1 MKTTQVYIIVGF
13 MLVAVL
19 GIIVIQVRQL
29 QEALELSEENF
40 NASVNDALNKVVDK
54 LEGEVMRT
62 QFISVSRQFNVR
74 VPQEDPLS
82 TGKINTR
89 APEGDNP
96 LRQQRVVITDSLAI
110 VTEKEAFIPVD
121 SVFTAGGSL
130 SYVYRFGEDTLDEE
144 DMKVE
149 FRGHPRAI
157 QLVSSALSSFE
168 DMPMPKVHG
177 YDTLMLDSM
186 IQMEL
191 FNQGIFLDYGFKVAE
206 LNEEQGQ
213 AQQNAQKRAVRALT
227 TQQHRVQMF
236 PNMKVE
242 EPNFLEV
249 YFTGERMFQMRQVW
263 TQAGVALLFTLIILL
278 SFGFT
283 LRVIFRQKRLSEMK
297 TDFINN
303 MTHELK
309 TPIATISLAT
319 DAINNPRVQA
329 TEGGIERYAGII
341 KEENQRMHRQV
352 ERVLLAAQM
361 DRNKVTLREEQVDI
375 HQILEA
381 ATQGVQLQ
389 VKEKG
394 GEVELHLR
402 ALQTVVQGDREH
414 LSNVIYNLLDN
425 ARKYSS
431 AAPRITI
438 RTWNKGDNIK
448 IAVEDCGIGIKK
460 ADLPHIFTRF
470 FRVSTGN
477 LHDVKGFG
485 LGLSYVKEITEA
497 HEGHVQVDS
506 IWGHG
511 STFTL
516 TLPTIQKD

>member
-19 GIIVIQVRQL
+19 GIIVVQVRQI
-29 QEALELSEENF
+29 QEALVLSEENF
-40 NASVNDALNKVVDK
+40 NANVNDALNNVVDQ
-54 LEGEVMRT
+54 LEGEIMRT
-62 QFISVSRQFNVR
+62 QFISVSRRFNVR
-74 VPQEDPLS
+74 VPEYDPLS

-89 APEGDNP
+89 EVEGGNP
-96 LRQQRVVITDSLAI
+96 LRQQRVLITDSLAI
-110 VTEKEAFIPVD
+110 VTEKEAFVPID

-130 SYVYRFGEDTLDEE
+130 SYVYRFGEDSLNKE

-149 FRGHPRAI
+149 FRGHPRAV
-157 QLVSSALSSFE
+157 QLVSTALTSFE
-168 DMPMPKVHG
+168 DMPMPKVQG

-186 IQMEL
+186 IRMAL
-191 FNQGIFLDYGFKVAE
+191 HNQGIYLDYGFKVADF
-206 LNEEQGQ
+206 NQEQTS
-213 AQQNAQKRAVRALT
+213 AQQDARKQAVQSLAA
-227 TQQHRVQMF
+227 QHRVQMF
-236 PNMKVE
+236 PNMKGQK
-242 EPNFLEV
+242 PNFLEV
-249 YFTGERMFQMRQVW
+249 YFTGERMFQMKQVW
-263 TQAGVALLFTLIILL
+263 VQAGMALLFTLIILL

-361 DRNKVTLREEQVDI
+361 DRNKVTLREESVDLHTLI
-375 HQILEA
+375 TA
-381 ATQGVQLQ
+381 AAKGVQLQ

-394 GEVELHLR
+394 GQINLDLQALH
-402 ALQTVVQGDREH
+402 ATVHGDHEH

-425 ARKYSS
+425 ARKYSDKV
-431 AAPRITI
+431 PEIVV
-438 RTWNKGDNIK
+438 RTWNKGDNLK
-448 IAVEDCGIGIKK
+448 IAVQDRGIGIKK

-497 HEGHVQVDS
+497 HQGQVNVES

-516 TLPTIQKD
+516 TLPTFQKD